1 MTPIDQLILD
11 AEQKRDA
18 AIHQAHVDY
27 NSAVREIR
35 HLAEKLKRIHWQDK
49 YPPRVLRPAR
59 AGAPF
64 RVMTTIQAAYAL
76 LSEGQPMTAV
86 EIVVAMQERGC
97 RPNDDPEKLL
107 RTVRENFR
115 WHSDKFTQD
124 AEGRWG
130 VRIEKAP

>member
-1 MTPIDQLILD
+1 
-11 AEQKRDA
+11 
-18 AIHQAHVDY
+18 
-27 NSAVREIR
+27 
-35 HLAEKLKRIHWQDK
+35 
-49 YPPRVLRPAR
+49 
-59 AGAPF
+59 
-64 RVMTTIQAAYAL
+64 MTTIQAAYAL

-115 WHSDKFTQD
+115 WHSDKFTQG

-130 VRIEKAP
+130 VASANEPDH